1 MALWGG
7 RFEAET
13 NEYLKQFS
21 ESISY
26 DKRLYAWDIAGSKA
40 HVTMLGAQRIIPEAT
55 ARTIIAELDAIKAR
69 IDRGE
74 FEFKIELEDI
84 HMHIESALIDKLG
97 AEGARVHSAR
107 SRNDQVALDIRL
119 YLRDEIGQLI
129 RLLRAFQRAL
139 LEQAEANAEVIM
151 PGFTHL
157 QHAQV
162 VLFAHHLLAY
172 VEMFSRDAERLE
184 ECRRR
189 VNVMPLGSGALAGST
204 LPIDREMVC
213 RLLNFDRVTRNSM
226 DAVAD
231 RDFAIEL
238 VADLAMF
245 AMHVSRLSEDLILW
259 CSQEFAFVELG
270 DAFCTGSS
278 LMPQKKNPDVAEL
291 SRGKTA
297 RVYGALTALLTL
309 CKGLP
314 LTYNRDLQE
323 DKEQIFD
330 ALDTV
335 KMILKIYP
343 PMIASMKPN
352 AGRMAAAAADPAL
365 MATDLAEKL
374 VELGVPFRT
383 AHHRVGALVKYCRE
397 QGRALDG
404 LELAEM
410 RSVIPEATAE
420 CTRLFDPRGSVA
432 KREIVGGTGFQAV
445 KAQIDFW
452 KKQLAA
458 EVGSCP
464 AN

>member
-297 RVYGALTALLTL
+297 RVYGALKSVLRMETQLL
-309 CKGLP
+309 LP
-314 LTYNRDLQE
+314 
-323 DKEQIFD
+323 
-330 ALDTV
+330 
-335 KMILKIYP
+335 
-343 PMIASMKPN
+343 
-352 AGRMAAAAADPAL
+352 
-365 MATDLAEKL
+365 
-374 VELGVPFRT
+374 
-383 AHHRVGALVKYCRE
+383 
-397 QGRALDG
+397 
-404 LELAEM
+404 
-410 RSVIPEATAE
+410 
-420 CTRLFDPRGSVA
+420 
-432 KREIVGGTGFQAV
+432 
-445 KAQIDFW
+445 
-452 KKQLAA
+452 
-458 EVGSCP
+458 
-464 AN
+464 